1 MELVKVLQ
9 QLPVTCEVW
18 DETMNP
24 EPAVR
29 SCFET
34 MVERNNN
41 YKEAGMNTEVLD
53 AYEEKIWILYG
64 VRDIFNRLSDDGK
77 DKLHVLLE
85 NGRSIYKT
93 HFIMIDTVNGF
104 NEFNY
109 QKWYKEHITQS
120 EGIWLGDGLADQ
132 YFLKVSKMRSEYYE
146 EIGSS
151 YGYLLVHNKPTL
163 MKALSPVNEDEL

>member
-1 MELVKVLQ
+1 
-9 QLPVTCEVW
+9 
-18 DETMNP
+18 MNP